1 MLPSCAL
8 GYWIVDEG
16 LGALDVTVTGE
27 NSKVFLAGICTTAA
41 WEEALDT
48 AADADVVWV
57 LSVPLDEAWT
67 LLAVF
72 ATVSK
77 SLEDVWE
84 PDICDAT
91 ASFPTTGGATKEGV
105 DCGRDSIAAVDVAAF
120 AVFVDNGVAAIEP
133 SPTAEVKVS
142 WLCASMVE
150 AWLKGAEELASASRA
165 GLMEVE
171 DIEIGVEVW
180 GASEVVITADSFM
193 NRGFRSRL

>member
-48 AADADVVWV
+48 AADADVAWV

-67 LLAVF
+67 SLAVF

-77 SLEDVWE
+77 SIEDVWE

-120 AVFVDNGVAAIEP
+120 GVFVDNGVAAIEP

-150 AWLKGAEELASASRA
+150 AWLKGAEELASASKA
-165 GLMEVE
+165 GLVEVE
-171 DIEIGVEVW
+171 DIEIGVEV
-180 GASEVVITADSFM
+180 
-193 NRGFRSRL
+193 